1 MEDIKFMSGGI
12 TCAAWYLPATT
23 DSLANDSGR
32 PCIVMAS
39 GFGGTRDTGL
49 LAFAKPLSEA
59 GIDAFVF
66 DYRGLG
72 TIDNLRLTQ

>member
-1 MEDIKFMSGGI
+1 MSGGT

-32 PCIVMAS
+32 PCIVMVS

-49 LAFAKPLSEA
+49 LALSEA

-66 DYRGLG
+66 DYRGFGDYRQPETDLM
-72 TIDNLRLTQ
+72 IRNSRK